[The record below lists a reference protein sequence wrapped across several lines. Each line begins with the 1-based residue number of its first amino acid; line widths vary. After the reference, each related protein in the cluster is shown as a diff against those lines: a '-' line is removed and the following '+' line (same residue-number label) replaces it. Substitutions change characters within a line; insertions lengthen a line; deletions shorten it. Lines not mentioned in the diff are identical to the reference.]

1 MPLCGEGHLAEI
13 PMHDVKSQSV
23 ADLPDGATKAV
34 VIGGAGFLGKRL
46 VTMLGGG
53 DGSLEPPRQWP
64 RFDQVHVLDR
74 AAFIEDADAKQE
86 REKRGISLSSAIG
99 DIRSKDD
106 LRAALAGAHTVFH
119 LASLV
124 DVGLKKNPAIE
135 ETNVVGTRNV
145 VEVCQELGVPFL
157 VYTSSEDVVFSET
170 PVSGG
175 DESLPYPSKPLH
187 DYVRTKIEGERAVRE
202 ADGERGLRTCVIRP
216 VHIYG
221 PNDPHAIIESLQA
234 FAERRVPFLLGNGSA
249 RFDVVHVDNVVHA
262 HLLAAAKLHDP
273 ATRDRVGGQVYFAG
287 EGYAPN
293 YFEFLRPFAEARG
306 ITMPRLRLPGPAV
319 LLLARA
325 MEIVHRVTGRDV
337 PFHRFH
343 YHILVKDFFFSNAN
357 AERDLGYR
365 PIVSKEEGIAQT
377 IAWVR
382 NKTMP
387 ESRSR

>member
-1 MPLCGEGHLAEI
+1 
-13 PMHDVKSQSV
+13 MHEEKDKRDPDVLNS
-23 ADLPDGATKAV
+23 PRKAV

-53 DGSLEPPRQWP
+53 DGSFEPPDEWP
-64 RFDQVHVLDR
+64 RFDHVHVLDC
-74 AAFIEDADAKQE
+74 ATYLEDARAKEE
-86 REKRGISLSSAIG
+86 REKRGISISSATG
-99 DIRSKDD
+99 DIRSKED
-106 LRAALAGAHTVFH
+106 LRAALRGAHTVFH

-135 ETNVVGTRNV
+135 EINVIGTRNV
-145 VEVCQELGVPFL
+145 VEVCQELSVPFL

-175 DESLPYPSKPLH
+175 DESLPYPTKPLH
-187 DYVRTKIEGERAVRE
+187 EYVRTKIEGERAVRA
-202 ADGERGLRTCVIRP
+202 ADGERGLRTCSIRP

-221 PNDPHAIIESLQA
+221 PNDPHAIVESLEA
-234 FAERRVPFLLGNGSA
+234 FAEGRVPFLLGNGSA

-273 ATRDRVGGQVYFAG
+273 ATRDQVGGGVYFAG
-287 EGYAPN
+287 EGHAPN

-306 ITMPRLRLPGPAV
+306 IRMPRLRLPAPVV
-319 LLLARA
+319 LVLAQG
-325 MEIVHRVTGRDV
+325 MEIVHRVTGLDV

-357 AERDLGYR
+357 AERDLGYQ
-365 PIVSKEEGIAQT
+365 PIVTKEEGMAQT
-377 IAWVR
+377 VAWVR
-382 NKTMP
+382 ELP
-387 ESRSR
+387 VSS

>member
-1 MPLCGEGHLAEI
+1 MRETNDERGV
-13 PMHDVKSQSV
+13 DV
-23 ADLPDGATKAV
+23 PNTPRKAV
-34 VIGGAGFLGKRL
+34 VLGGAGFLGKRL

-53 DGSLEPPRQWP
+53 DGSLEPPPEWP

-74 AAFIEDADAKQE
+74 AAFAEDRDARAE
-86 REKRGISLSSAIG
+86 REKRGISISSTVG
-99 DIRSKDD
+99 DIRSKED
-106 LRAALAGAHTVFH
+106 LRAAVLGAHTVFH

-124 DVGLKKNPAIE
+124 DVGLKKNEAIE
-135 ETNVVGTRNV
+135 HINVAGTRNV

-175 DESLPYPSKPLH
+175 DESLPYPEEPLH
-187 DYVRTKIEGERAVRE
+187 DYVRTKIEGERIARG
-202 ADGERGLRTCVIRP
+202 ADGVRGLRTCSIRP

-221 PNDPHAIIESLQA
+221 PNDPHAIVESLEA

-273 ATRDRVGGQVYFAG
+273 ATRDRVGGGVYFAG
-287 EGYAPN
+287 EDHAPN
-293 YFEFLRPFAEARG
+293 YFEFLRPFAEAQG
-306 ITMPRLRLPGPAV
+306 ITMPRVRLPGPAV

-325 MEIVHRVTGRDV
+325 MELVHRVTGVEV

-365 PIVSKEEGIAQT
+365 PIVPKEEGMAQT
-377 IAWVR
+377 VAWVR
-382 NKTMP
+382 TLP
-387 ESRSR
+387 L

>member
-1 MPLCGEGHLAEI
+1 
-13 PMHDVKSQSV
+13 MHEAKDEHG
-23 ADLPDGATKAV
+23 ADLSNGARTAV

-53 DGSLEPPRQWP
+53 DGSLEPPPEWP
-64 RFDQVHVLDR
+64 RFDHVHVLDL
-74 AAFIEDADAKQE
+74 APYAEEAQAKEQ
-86 REKRGISLSSAIG
+86 REAPGISISSAIG
-99 DIRSKDD
+99 DIRSKGD
-106 LRAALAGAHTVFH
+106 LRAALRGAHTVFH

-135 ETNVVGTRNV
+135 EINVVGTRNV

-175 DESLPYPSKPLH
+175 DESLPYPDKPLH
-187 DYVRTKIEGERAVRE
+187 DYVRTKIEGERAVRG
-202 ADGERGLRTCVIRP
+202 ADGERGLRTCAIRP

-221 PNDPHAIIESLQA
+221 PDDPHAMIESLEA

-249 RFDVVHVDNVVHA
+249 RFDVVHVDNVAHA

-273 ATRDRVGGQVYFAG
+273 TTRDRVGGGVYFVG
-287 EGYAPN
+287 EDHAPN
-293 YFEFLRPFAEARG
+293 YFDFLRPFAEACE
-306 ITMPRLRLPGPAV
+306 IPMPRVRLPGPVV
-319 LLLARA
+319 LMLART
-325 MEIVHRVTGRDV
+325 MELVHGVTGIEV

-343 YHILVKDFFFSNAN
+343 YHILVKDFFFSGAN

-365 PIVSKEEGIAQT
+365 PIVPKEEGMAQT
-377 IAWVR
+377 LEWVR
-382 NKTMP
+382 TLP
-387 ESRSR
+387 ISS

>member
-1 MPLCGEGHLAEI
+1 MQEPKDASEAA
-13 PMHDVKSQSV
+13 V
-23 ADLPDGATKAV
+23 PDEPRKAV

-53 DGSLEPPRQWP
+53 DGLLDPPPQWP
-64 RFDQVHVLDR
+64 RFGHVHVLDR
-74 AAFIEDADAKQE
+74 ATFAEDAKAKQE
-86 REKRGISLSSAIG
+86 LEKRGISLSSTTG
-99 DIRSKDD
+99 DVRSKDD
-106 LRAALAGAHTVFH
+106 LRAALSGAHTVFH

-124 DVGLKKNPAIE
+124 DVGLKKNPALE
-135 ETNVVGTRNV
+135 EINVAGTRNV
-145 VEVCQELGVPFL
+145 VEICQELGIPFL
-157 VYTSSEDVVFSET
+157 VYTSSEDVVFSEI

-175 DESLPYPSKPLH
+175 DETLPYPSKPLH

-221 PNDPHAIIESLQA
+221 PNDPHAMVESLRV
-234 FAERRVPFLLGNGSA
+234 FAQGRMPFLLGNGSA

-287 EGYAPN
+287 EGHAPN

-306 ITMPRLRLPGPAV
+306 IPMPRLRLPGPVV
-319 LLLARA
+319 LVLARV
-325 MEIVHRVTGRDV
+325 MEIIHGVSGRDV

-343 YHILVKDFFFSNAN
+343 YHILVKDFFFSGAN

-365 PIVSKEEGIAQT
+365 PIVSKEDGIAQT

-382 NKTMP
+382 TLP
-387 ESRSR
+387 L

>member
-1 MPLCGEGHLAEI
+1 
-13 PMHDVKSQSV
+13 MHEENDKREPDVLNS
-23 ADLPDGATKAV
+23 PRKAV

-53 DGSLEPPRQWP
+53 DGSFEPPDEWP
-64 RFDQVHVLDR
+64 RFDHVHVVDL
-74 AAFIEDADAKQE
+74 ATYLEDARAKAE
-86 REKRGISLSSAIG
+86 REKRGISISSAIG
-99 DIRSKDD
+99 DIRSKED
-106 LRAALAGAHTVFH
+106 LRAALRGAHTVFH

-135 ETNVVGTRNV
+135 EINVAGTRNV

-175 DESLPYPSKPLH
+175 DESLPYPTKPLH
-187 DYVRTKIEGERAVRE
+187 EYVRTKIEGERAVRE
-202 ADGERGLRTCVIRP
+202 ADGERGLRTCAIRP

-221 PNDPHAIIESLQA
+221 PNDPHAIVESLEA
-234 FAERRVPFLLGNGSA
+234 FAEGRVPFLLGNGSA

-273 ATRDRVGGQVYFAG
+273 ATRDQVGGGVYFAG
-287 EGYAPN
+287 EGHAPN

-306 ITMPRLRLPGPAV
+306 IRMPRLRVPAPVV
-319 LLLARA
+319 LVLARA
-325 MEIVHRVTGRDV
+325 MEIVHRVTGLDV

-357 AERDLGYR
+357 AERDLGYQ
-365 PIVSKEEGIAQT
+365 PIVTKEEGMAQT
-377 IAWVR
+377 VAWVR
-382 NKTMP
+382 ELP
-387 ESRSR
+387 VSS

>member
-1 MPLCGEGHLAEI
+1 
-13 PMHDVKSQSV
+13 MHEEKDKRDSDVLNS
-23 ADLPDGATKAV
+23 PRKAV

-53 DGSLEPPRQWP
+53 DGSFEPPDEWP
-64 RFDQVHVLDR
+64 RFDHVHVLDR
-74 AAFIEDADAKQE
+74 ATYLEDARAKEE
-86 REKRGISLSSAIG
+86 REKRGISISSATG
-99 DIRSKDD
+99 DIRSKED
-106 LRAALAGAHTVFH
+106 LRAALRGAHTVFH

-135 ETNVVGTRNV
+135 EINVVGTRNV

-175 DESLPYPSKPLH
+175 DESLPYPTKPLH
-187 DYVRTKIEGERAVRE
+187 EYVRTKIEGERAVRA
-202 ADGERGLRTCVIRP
+202 ADGERGLRTCSIRP

-221 PNDPHAIIESLQA
+221 PNDPHAIVESLEA
-234 FAERRVPFLLGNGSA
+234 FAEGRVPFLLGNGSA

-273 ATRDRVGGQVYFAG
+273 ATRDQVGGGVYFAG
-287 EGYAPN
+287 EGHAPN

-306 ITMPRLRLPGPAV
+306 IRMPRLRLPAPVV
-319 LLLARA
+319 LVLAQG
-325 MEIVHRVTGRDV
+325 MEIVHRVTGLDV

-357 AERDLGYR
+357 AERDLGYQ
-365 PIVSKEEGIAQT
+365 PIVTKEEGMAQT
-377 IAWVR
+377 VAWVR
-382 NKTMP
+382 ELP
-387 ESRSR
+387 VSS

>member
-1 MPLCGEGHLAEI
+1 MNETNDESGAKPEEG
-13 PMHDVKSQSV
+13 PR
-23 ADLPDGATKAV
+23 TAV

-53 DGSLEPPRQWP
+53 DGSLEPPSQWP
-64 RFDQVHVLDR
+64 RFDHVHVLDR
-74 AAFIEDADAKQE
+74 VAFIEDALSKRE
-86 REKRGISLSSAIG
+86 REKRKISISSAIG

-106 LRAALAGAHTVFH
+106 LREAFAGAHTVFH

-135 ETNVVGTRNV
+135 EINVVGTRNV
-145 VEVCQELGVPFL
+145 IEVCQELGVPFL

-175 DESLPYPSKPLH
+175 DESLPYPLKPLH

-202 ADGERGLRTCVIRP
+202 ADRKQGLRTCIIRP

-221 PNDPHAIIESLQA
+221 PNDPHAMIESLEA

-287 EGYAPN
+287 ENHAPN

-306 ITMPRLRLPGPAV
+306 ISMPRVRLPGPAV
-319 LLLARA
+319 LVLAQA
-325 MEIVHRVTGRDV
+325 MEVFHRVTGRDV

-343 YHILVKDFFFSNAN
+343 YHILVKDFFFSGAK

-365 PIVSKEEGIAQT
+365 PIVPKEEGMAQT

-382 NKTMP
+382 TLP
-387 ESRSR
+387 ISS

>member
-1 MPLCGEGHLAEI
+1 
-13 PMHDVKSQSV
+13 MHEAKDERSADV
-23 ADLPDGATKAV
+23 PDGPRTAV

-64 RFDQVHVLDR
+64 RFDHVHVLDR
-74 AAFIEDADAKQE
+74 AAFVEDAKAKQE
-86 REKRGISLSSAIG
+86 REKRGISLSAAIG
-99 DIRSKDD
+99 DIRSKED
-106 LRAALAGAHTVFH
+106 LRAALVGAHTVFH

-135 ETNVVGTRNV
+135 ETNVVGTLNV
-145 VEVCQELGVPFL
+145 IEVCQELGVPFL

-175 DESLPYPSKPLH
+175 DESLPYPTKPLH

-202 ADGERGLRTCVIRP
+202 ADGTQGLRTCVIRP

-221 PNDPHAIIESLQA
+221 PNDPHAIVQSLEA
-234 FAERRVPFLLGNGSA
+234 FAERRMPFLLGDGSA

-273 ATRDRVGGQVYFAG
+273 ATRDRVGGQVYFVG
-287 EGYAPN
+287 EGHAPN

-306 ITMPRLRLPGPAV
+306 IPMPRVHLPAPAV
-319 LLLARA
+319 LLLAWA
-325 MEIVHRVTGRDV
+325 MEIVNRLTGLDV

-365 PIVSKEEGIAQT
+365 PIVTKEEGMAQT
-377 IAWVR
+377 VAWVR
-382 NKTMP
+382 TLP
-387 ESRSR
+387 VS

>member
-1 MPLCGEGHLAEI
+1 
-13 PMHDVKSQSV
+13 MHEAKDERG
-23 ADLPDGATKAV
+23 ADIADGPRKAV

-53 DGSLEPPRQWP
+53 DGSLEPQRQWP
-64 RFDQVHVLDR
+64 RFDHVHVLDR
-74 AAFIEDADAKQE
+74 ATFVEDLRAQQE
-86 REKRGISLSSAIG
+86 RERRGVAISSAIG
-99 DIRSKDD
+99 DIRSKRD
-106 LRAALAGAHTVFH
+106 LRAALRGAHTVFH

-145 VEVCQELGVPFL
+145 VEICQELGVPFL

-175 DESLPYPSKPLH
+175 DESLPYPSRPLH

-202 ADGERGLRTCVIRP
+202 ADGKRGLRTCIIRP

-221 PNDPHAIIESLQA
+221 PNDPHAIVQSLHA
-234 FAERRVPFLLGNGSA
+234 FVERRVPFLLGDGSA

-262 HLLAAAKLHDP
+262 HLLAAARLHDP
-273 ATRDRVGGQVYFAG
+273 ATCDRVGGRVYFAG
-287 EGYAPN
+287 EGHAPN

-306 ITMPRLRLPGPAV
+306 IPMPRFRLSAPAV
-319 LLLARA
+319 FVLARA
-325 MEIVHRVTGRDV
+325 MEIVHWLTGIDV

-365 PIVSKEEGIAQT
+365 PIVPKEEGVAQT
-377 IAWVR
+377 VAWVR
-382 NKTMP
+382 TLP
-387 ESRSR
+387 IS

>member
-1 MPLCGEGHLAEI
+1 MDEEKDKREP
-13 PMHDVKSQSV
+13 DV
-23 ADLPDGATKAV
+23 LNGPRKAV

-53 DGSLEPPRQWP
+53 DGSFEPPHEWP
-64 RFDQVHVLDR
+64 RFDHVHVVDR
-74 AAFIEDADAKQE
+74 ATYLEDARAKEE
-86 REKRGISLSSAIG
+86 REKRGISMSSATG
-99 DIRSKDD
+99 DIRSKED
-106 LRAALAGAHTVFH
+106 LRAALRGAHTVFH

-135 ETNVVGTRNV
+135 EINVVGTCHV
-145 VEVCQELGVPFL
+145 IEVCQELGVPFL

-175 DESLPYPSKPLH
+175 DESIPYPTKPLH
-187 DYVRTKIEGERAVRE
+187 DYVRTKIEGERAVRA
-202 ADGERGLRTCVIRP
+202 ADGEQGLRTCAIRP

-221 PNDPHAIIESLQA
+221 PNDPHAIIQSLEA
-234 FAERRVPFLLGNGSA
+234 FAEGRLPFLLGNGSA

-273 ATRDRVGGQVYFAG
+273 ATRDQVGGGVYFAG
-287 EGYAPN
+287 EGHAPN

-306 ITMPRLRLPGPAV
+306 IRMPRLRVPAPVV
-319 LLLARA
+319 LVLARA
-325 MEIVHRVTGRDV
+325 MEIVHRVTGLDV

-357 AERDLGYR
+357 AERDLGYQ
-365 PIVSKEEGIAQT
+365 PIVTKEEGMAQT
-377 IAWVR
+377 VAWVR
-382 NKTMP
+382 ELP
-387 ESRSR
+387 VSS